1 MLLECPAPRDD
12 RPEVAAEVV
21 PTGLACPNPD
31 AEALLPAPAP
41 AIPVMPLYIALVY
54 KVMKEKGL
62 HEGTIEQLN
71 RLFTEQLY
79 RDDGQSFDLDDAGR
93 FRMDDKELRDDVQA
107 ECKQLWAQVNND
119 NLFRLTDYAG
129 YKHEFLKLFGFE
141 RPDVDYEAEVET
153 LVDFTA

>member
-1 MLLECPAPRDD
+1 MLKS
-12 RPEVAAEVV
+12 VV
-21 PTGLACPNPD
+21 TQAS
-31 AEALLPAPAP
+31 A

-79 RDDGQSFDLDDAGR
+79 RTDGKPVDLDEAGR
-93 FRMDDKELRDDVQA
+93 FRMDNKELRDDVQA
-107 ECKQLWAQVNND
+107 ECKQLWDVVNND
-119 NLFRLTDYAG
+119 NLFQLTDYKG

-141 RPDVDYEAEVET
+141 RADVDYEADIATE
-153 LVDFTA
+153 VDFKVISTAEA